1 MQTDKSVERPLHS
14 LRVIE
19 FEGIGPGPLAGRML
33 SDLGAHVIVVV
44 RPTPSAVDRTLIGEN
59 TENPLRQGKEII
71 VLDLKTAKGVSAALD
86 LVADAD
92 ALIEG
97 NRPGVME
104 RLGLGPAECAVRNAR
119 LVYGRMTGWG
129 QSGPLAQAAGH
140 DLNYIAL
147 TGLLS
152 LSGRSGTAPIV
163 PPTVLGDAAG
173 ALGLCFGVVSA
184 ILDARISGRGRV
196 VDAAIVESSQC
207 SVRSCKGYVPTARSM
222 GPDLARFTILPSMT
236 PMSARTGGSSQSA
249 R

>member
-33 SDLGAHVIVVV
+33 SDMGAHVIVVA
-44 RPTPSAVDRTLIGEN
+44 RPAPSAVDRTLIGEN

-71 VLDLKTAKGVSAALD
+71 VLDLKTANGVIAALD

-104 RLGLGPAECAVRNAR
+104 RLGLGPTECAVRNAR

-140 DLNYIAL
+140 DLNYIDDC
-147 TGLLS
+147 
-152 LSGRSGTAPIV
+152 RQPIEN
-163 PPTVLGDAAG
+163 A
-173 ALGLCFGVVSA
+173 
-184 ILDARISGRGRV
+184 
-196 VDAAIVESSQC
+196 
-207 SVRSCKGYVPTARSM
+207 ARSELRIARSPPHIVVI
-222 GPDLARFTILPSMT
+222 GPSHRYFPLTREQVSVIAR
-236 PMSARTGGSSQSA
+236 SSP

>member
-1 MQTDKSVERPLHS
+1 M
-14 LRVIE
+14 
-19 FEGIGPGPLAGRML
+19 
-33 SDLGAHVIVVV
+33 
-44 RPTPSAVDRTLIGEN
+44 
-59 TENPLRQGKEII
+59 
-71 VLDLKTAKGVSAALD
+71 VLDLKTADGVIAALD

-173 ALGLCFGVVSA
+173 ALGLCFGLVSA
-184 ILDARISGRGRV
+184 VLDARISGRGRV
-196 VDAAIVESSQC
+196 VDAAIVD
-207 SVRSCKGYVPTARSM
+207 VGRNARYARAR
-222 GPDLARFTILPSMT
+222 GPCQRPDRWAP
-236 PMSARTGGSSQSA
+236 A
-249 R
+249 